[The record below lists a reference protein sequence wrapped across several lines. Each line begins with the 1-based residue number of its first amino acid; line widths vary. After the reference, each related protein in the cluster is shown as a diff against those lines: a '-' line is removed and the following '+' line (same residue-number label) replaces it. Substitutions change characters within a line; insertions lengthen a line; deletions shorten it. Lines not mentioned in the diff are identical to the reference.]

1 VIERFPGLVDE
12 METEW
17 ARRSG
22 AVWTPRTLV
31 QRSRQVQRY
40 RTGLIAGAAVAVIA
54 ITALLFGRWL
64 DERRLLQHEK
74 LLRDLDLG
82 RFELSVELFDW
93 RIDPTTHAVKR
104 VPVDPAE
111 LPALAWSLYDPSED
125 DPDAPGRPTA
135 APRFRH
141 GARQPRKGAVVEAGI
156 EARGGDAFLR
166 VTGRGQAGEDCPPSV
181 IPLRRLPGHDRYE
194 TPRPVRVLVPT
205 CRATRFDT
213 VLVPS
218 GDFVA
223 GGLGEPPAHFA
234 AVDLPAERTVPLP
247 AFALDRTEIT
257 NAAFAVLTEMVD
269 VHEIAESEYPDAL
282 AVARGPSYPRADIDW
297 FDARAYC
304 RFLGKDLPTSLQ
316 WQKALRGGLQLP
328 DGPNP
333 APRRNT
339 PWASPRPHAWELARI
354 VPDAALPA
362 AGPAFGQAADGRR
375 PAPTGS
381 YPDDRSPYG
390 ALDLAGNVQEWT
402 LDPEP
407 DTEHMPLRQRPRI
420 TRGGNWFDTSAA
432 ALDDYMAIQNP
443 RSPRA
448 RLPFL
453 GARCALRM
461 P

>member
-1 VIERFPGLVDE
+1 
-12 METEW
+12 
-17 ARRSG
+17 
-22 AVWTPRTLV
+22 
-31 QRSRQVQRY
+31 
-40 RTGLIAGAAVAVIA
+40 
-54 ITALLFGRWL
+54 
-64 DERRLLQHEK
+64 
-74 LLRDLDLG
+74 
-82 RFELSVELFDW
+82 
-93 RIDPTTHAVKR
+93 
-104 VPVDPAE
+104 
-111 LPALAWSLYDPSED
+111 
-125 DPDAPGRPTA
+125 
-135 APRFRH
+135 
-141 GARQPRKGAVVEAGI
+141 
-156 EARGGDAFLR
+156 
-166 VTGRGQAGEDCPPSV
+166 
-181 IPLRRLPGHDRYE
+181 
-194 TPRPVRVLVPT
+194 
-205 CRATRFDT
+205 
-213 VLVPS
+213 
-218 GDFVA
+218 
-223 GGLGEPPAHFA
+223 
-234 AVDLPAERTVPLP
+234 
-247 AFALDRTEIT
+247 
-257 NAAFAVLTEMVD
+257 
-269 VHEIAESEYPDAL
+269 
-282 AVARGPSYPRADIDW
+282 VARGPSYPRADIDW

-453 GARCALRM
+453 GARCALQL